1 MKVETD
7 IITNIAANPVGR
19 AEILVI
25 MYVKTLKSD
34 VIVFI
39 DNVIMCMMSH

>member
-7 IITNIAANPVGR
+7 IITSIATNPVGR

-34 VIVFI
+34 LTVFI
-39 DNVIMCMMSH
+39 GNVIMCMMSH